1 LHGLRSLHRCH
12 VAAGLVKWIGFSSL
26 RLLYSATR
34 DGFSSREFHTR
45 CDGSGATLVLV
56 RSAAGHVFGGYTPT
70 DWGASGR
77 LDCKES
83 FIFHVTCP
91 NGAAPQR
98 YSRRWSSL
106 ASSQQRDHH
115 NTDHF
120 SYPMEPFSDNASH
133 PRVIDASIGPTFGA
147 RHELM
152 FGSSPIKE
160 SLCNDMIINLDS
172 RHGVSHF
179 ISFYNNIDDKH
190 VFTPHTIK
198 KPFFPVKFIH
208 RPTEW
213 HGNYYPPA
221 VSVDPGAHAYSFV
234 REGAPNHQV
243 PDSLC
248 VPCFE
253 VADVEVFQVQ

>member
-1 LHGLRSLHRCH
+1 M
-12 VAAGLVKWIGFSSL
+12 KWIGFSSL

-45 CDGSGATLVLV
+45 CDGRGATLVLV

-98 YSRRWSSL
+98 YSRRWSSSV
-106 ASSQQRDHH
+106 SSFQRDRL
-115 NTDHF
+115 NTGYF
-120 SYPMEPFSDNASH
+120 SNPEEPFQKAVGHYCADDYQASDPR
-133 PRVIDASIGPTFGA
+133 PRVIDASNGPTFGA
-147 RHELM
+147 RHVLM
-152 FGSSPIKE
+152 FGASPIKE
-160 SLCNDMIINLDS
+160 SLCNDMMINLDS
-172 RHGVSHF
+172 RHGVAGF
-179 ISFYNNIDDKH
+179 ISFYNDIDANH
-190 VFTPHTIK
+190 AFTPHTIMRNRC
-198 KPFFPVKFIH
+198 FPVKFIQ
-208 RPTEW
+208 PQAN
-213 HGNYYPPA
+213 GNGGYGPPA
-221 VSVDPGAHAYSFV
+221 VLVDPGVFSAHSFV
-234 REGAPNHQV
+234 RQGDPDHMY
-243 PDSLC
+243 PDSLH